1 MSSFSRA
8 DLGASL
14 KAPIGR
20 HVFFQRGFEMKY
32 ISHWK
37 IPPGLTDAAIKQF
50 LETGGAPP
58 AGVKMLGRWLGM
70 NGEGFA
76 VSESDD
82 AKAMYTWYVQ
92 WASVMELTVTPCV
105 EDAEAGP
112 VLAAVKGK

>member
-1 MSSFSRA
+1 
-8 DLGASL
+8 
-14 KAPIGR
+14 
-20 HVFFQRGFEMKY
+20 MKY

-37 IPPGLTDAAIKQF
+37 IPPQLTDATIKQF

-58 AGVKMLGRWLGM
+58 EGVKLLGRWIGM

-76 VSESDD
+76 VSESND
-82 AKAMYTWYVQ
+82 AKAMYAWYVQ

-112 VLAAVKGK
+112 VLAAMAKR